1 MLFIFSAQK
10 HLFPKLNSE
19 IMRVA
24 QPMGHGDRCVT
35 PHRNKWVYAV
45 AHRFSAA
52 PCSVGSTLGSG
63 QRTRPFTQ
71 YTPSPNPS
79 IFILIL
85 KGRSSSFHISTPFH
99 PDNMANIGG
108 GRRRRGG
115 RGGGGGE
122 CCGGGRRRRRQEGA
136 GTVSL
141 PTRRLSKCLCT
152 APRRQVRPQR
162 LSGGSVHRKT
172 NRVNSCTVSPG
183 EVAGKTHKNAF
194 VWPEEKRPGL
204 PTLFKTHR
212 AKLTEHVHREQ
223 EYLLDPKNSSAVRA
237 VSEQRPPPCLMVF
250 SPMFIGG
257 P

>member
-10 HLFPKLNSE
+10 HLFSKLNSE

-63 QRTRPFTQ
+63 QRTFTQ

-99 PDNMANIGG
+99 PDNMIVIGG

-115 RGGGGGE
+115 RGGGAGGD

-136 GTVSL
+136 GTVPL
-141 PTRRLSKCLCT
+141 PRDGCRSACAPPLGARFVLSVFPEALCT
-152 APRRQVRPQR
+152 AKQ
-162 LSGGSVHRKT
+162 
-172 NRVNSCTVSPG
+172 TV
-183 EVAGKTHKNAF
+183 
-194 VWPEEKRPGL
+194 
-204 PTLFKTHR
+204 
-212 AKLTEHVHREQ
+212 
-223 EYLLDPKNSSAVRA
+223 
-237 VSEQRPPPCLMVF
+237 
-250 SPMFIGG
+250 
-257 P
+257 